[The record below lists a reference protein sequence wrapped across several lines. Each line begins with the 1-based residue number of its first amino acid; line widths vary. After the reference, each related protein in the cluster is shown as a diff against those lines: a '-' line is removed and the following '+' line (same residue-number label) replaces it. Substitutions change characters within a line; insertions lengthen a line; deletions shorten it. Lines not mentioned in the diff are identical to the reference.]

1 MEQIRDT
8 QGPGGTRRGTDL
20 RQDWADMGQFW
31 DTLQHDENSNLEQC
45 VSKMNLRRC
54 RMIRGPEFQI
64 LMDPICTFVEGHGL
78 WMFVGISARFM
89 RIRDTE
95 QPHKASNCEFH
106 VMRSCMRSVWCSL
119 REQCACQYCRGS
131 LVFVHIHDCRNGLLG
146 CIETA
151 TDCMRQMQ

>member
-20 RQDWADMGQFW
+20 RQDWADLGQFW

-89 RIRDTE
+89 RIRDKG
-95 QPHKASNCEFH
+95 QPRKASNCEFH
-106 VMRSCMRSVWCSL
+106 AMRSFQLWQIKHLDDSCIGNANCMRSVWCLL
-119 REQCACQYCRGS
+119 REQCACQYCRG
-131 LVFVHIHDCRNGLLG
+131 
-146 CIETA
+146 
-151 TDCMRQMQ
+151 CMSVQI